1 MIIEN
6 KEVYLPDLVKEII
19 VFHIRGKMWK
29 EGDSEEMRQWV
40 TTKMGADTMGVKK
53 NNQAKKVILMRD
65 TRNLSPMAIC
75 EITKKLAGFI

>member
-29 EGDSEEMRQWV
+29 EGDAEEMQQWI
-40 TTKMGADTMGVKK
+40 TTKIEEDAGKK
-53 NNQAKKVILMRD
+53 SNETKKIIFMRN
-65 TRNLSPMAIC
+65 TRNLSPMTIF
-75 EITKKLAGFI
+75 EITKKLASFI